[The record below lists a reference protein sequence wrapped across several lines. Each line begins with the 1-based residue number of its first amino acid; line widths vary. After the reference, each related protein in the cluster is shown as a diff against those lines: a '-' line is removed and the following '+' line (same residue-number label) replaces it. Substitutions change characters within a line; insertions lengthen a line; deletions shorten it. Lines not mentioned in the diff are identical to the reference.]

1 MQTMTID
8 SNVYHGAVQYARRHK
23 VSVRNFVETSIRK
36 AMAESTAPK
45 EAYKPV
51 KYSWA
56 KLNGLLK
63 TGMTDEQ
70 LRDEYLAE
78 KHGV

>member
-8 SNVYHGAVQYARRHK
+8 SRIYHGATQYARRHK
-23 VSVRNFVETSIRK
+23 VSVRSFVETSILK
-36 AMAESTAPK
+36 ALADADVVDK
-45 EAYKPV
+45 AYRPE

-78 KHGV
+78 KHGI

>member
-1 MQTMTID
+1 MTID
-8 SNVYHGAVQYARRHK
+8 SRGYHGATQYARRHN
-23 VSVRNFVETSIRK
+23 VSVRSFVEATILK
-36 AMAESTAPK
+36 ALAEANAAE
-45 EAYKPV
+45 EAYQPK

-70 LRDEYLAE
+70 LRDEYLEE